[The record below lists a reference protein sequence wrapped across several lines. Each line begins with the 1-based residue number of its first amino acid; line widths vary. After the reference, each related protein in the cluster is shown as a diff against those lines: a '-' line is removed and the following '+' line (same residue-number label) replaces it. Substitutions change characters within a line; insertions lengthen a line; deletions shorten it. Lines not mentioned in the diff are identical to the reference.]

1 MKLIAIKR
9 KHDHG
14 NPYIEGHRYE
24 DTWEL
29 EVGLNRLKLNY
40 TQYKPGRGFCTWY
53 PFSFYWWPPN
63 NQWFRWRILGIKIR
77 RSAESKSE
85 IRWAS

>member
-1 MKLIAIKR
+1 MKLITIKR
-9 KHDHG
+9 KRDHG

-24 DTWEL
+24 DTLEL
-29 EVGLNRLKLNY
+29 EVGLNRIKLNY
-40 TQYKPGRGFCTWY
+40 TQNPDKEGLFVTWY

-77 RSAESKSE
+77 RNAGSDWSM
-85 IRWAS
+85 IR